1 MQMRF
6 IVRQLAH
13 IAVLSYPATLFSGP
27 ACGLSILNALL
38 EIIKAIKILLTLLT
52 FWKDY
57 LALEKM
63 RFEERLNIQMD
74 IDEDDEIVSDEDLC
88 SMVLPSVVQP
98 VNSPLKQQ
106 TGHKSRQQ
114 QIAKETR
121 QDDDVN
127 TYQEANT
134 QRKKYQDK
142 VAAINHLK

>member
-57 LALEKM
+57 LALDSES
-63 RFEERLNIQMD
+63 RSLRATRRSRL
-74 IDEDDEIVSDEDLC
+74 SA
-88 SMVLPSVVQP
+88 
-98 VNSPLKQQ
+98 
-106 TGHKSRQQ
+106 R
-114 QIAKETR
+114 
-121 QDDDVN
+121 
-127 TYQEANT
+127 
-134 QRKKYQDK
+134 
-142 VAAINHLK
+142 